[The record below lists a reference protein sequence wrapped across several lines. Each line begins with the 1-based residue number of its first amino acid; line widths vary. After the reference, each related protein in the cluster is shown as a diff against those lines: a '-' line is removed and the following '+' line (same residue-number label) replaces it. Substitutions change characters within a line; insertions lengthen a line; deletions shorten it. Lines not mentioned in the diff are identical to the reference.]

1 MRYRQ
6 EGALA
11 VRSLLIKDQKDTA
24 KVCLF
29 GPNAETNYA
38 SGDCVKVSAVYPKTY
53 YQKLQLTTSPAST
66 GEVQFKSI
74 ILVKIIKLWIYTEN
88 VIIKNLKHRLKTYM
102 YNILI
107 FKQFGLQLP
116 VNC

>member
-1 MRYRQ
+1 MRFRQ

-11 VRSLLIKDQKDTA
+11 VRSLLIKEQKDTA
-24 KVCLF
+24 KVCL

-66 GEVQFKSI
+66 CEVQ
-74 ILVKIIKLWIYTEN
+74 VK
-88 VIIKNLKHRLKTYM
+88 
-102 YNILI
+102 
-107 FKQFGLQLP
+107 
-116 VNC
+116 

>member
-66 GEVQFKSI
+66 CEVQFKSI
-74 ILVKIIKLWIYTEN
+74 ILVKII
-88 VIIKNLKHRLKTYM
+88 
-102 YNILI
+102 
-107 FKQFGLQLP
+107 
-116 VNC
+116 